1 MLFEEIDYVPAR
13 VGGVD
18 LSRYALV
25 ESDKIPVPARVGGVD
40 LSLATG
46 SE

>member
-1 MLFEEIDYVPAR
+1 M
-13 VGGVD
+13 GGVD

-40 LSLATG
+40 LSINRSARIYLLSITLPP
-46 SE
+46 